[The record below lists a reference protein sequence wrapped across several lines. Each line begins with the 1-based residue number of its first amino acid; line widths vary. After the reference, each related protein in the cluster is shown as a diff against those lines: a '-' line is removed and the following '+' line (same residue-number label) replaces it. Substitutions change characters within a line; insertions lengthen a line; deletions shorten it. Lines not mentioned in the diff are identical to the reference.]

1 MADLYLPFLQ
11 HPEMKKVL
19 DGLSQHTDLFRRQ
32 KGSRYH
38 PARSCRDLQLDLDSD
53 DTVHSGRYREIQLE
67 QFSIVC
73 EKQCWIVLV
82 LPTLLCG
89 WYRYSAQLLRPMR

>member
-1 MADLYLPFLQ
+1 MADYLPFLQ

-67 QFSIVC
+67 QFQLCVKSNAGLYWFCPLCFVVGTDIVRN
-73 EKQCWIVLV
+73 L
-82 LPTLLCG
+82 
-89 WYRYSAQLLRPMR
+89 

>member
-1 MADLYLPFLQ
+1 
-11 HPEMKKVL
+11 MKKVL

-38 PARSCRDLQLDLDSD
+38 PARSCRDLQLDLDND

-67 QFSIVC
+67 QFSIVFC
-73 EKQCWIVLV
+73 PLCFVVGTDIVRNFLD
-82 LPTLLCG
+82 
-89 WYRYSAQLLRPMR
+89 Q